1 MKAGQTVSCS
11 RRPHQENLPHPEL
24 ACRRRLSR
32 YARPSGIFTV
42 MDVPTYRV
50 ELDVY
55 SGPLELLLFLIRKN
69 EVDIYDIPIARIT
82 SQYLAHVEV
91 IRQIDINLA
100 GDFLVMAATLMEIKS
115 RMLNPQPVADTAG
128 SGVAETVI
136 DPRQALVE
144 QLLQYKRY
152 KDAANHLQRRAHTE
166 QLRFTRAVQKS
177 TGRAPLDIEDLNLFQ
192 LIDAF
197 TAIMASVGHSA
208 YGHDVVYDD
217 TPISLHQADILDRV
231 HRDGSITLQ
240 ELFIGRKSK
249 SEMIGLFLAMLELI
263 RLKKLT
269 FEQTEAAGR
278 ILLRPGEAAKAES
291 AGGAD
296 TATAGRHEATA
307 VDDPAPDAIS
317 HRDVA
322 APTPEATDA
331 HAEFRPTA

>member
-115 RMLNPQPVADTAG
+115 RMLNPQPTADTAG
-128 SGVAETVI
+128 GGVAETVI

-278 ILLRPGEAAKAES
+278 ILLRPGEAAKPES

-296 TATAGRHEATA
+296 TAAAGQDEATA
-307 VDDPAPDAIS
+307 VDDPAADAIS

-322 APTPEATDA
+322 APTSEVDT